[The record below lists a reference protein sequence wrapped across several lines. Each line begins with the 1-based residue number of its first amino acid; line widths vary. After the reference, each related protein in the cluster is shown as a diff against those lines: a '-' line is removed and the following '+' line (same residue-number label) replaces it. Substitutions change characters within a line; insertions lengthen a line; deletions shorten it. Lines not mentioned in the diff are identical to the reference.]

1 MVVLL
6 ERPPLEP
13 VTGTVNGATPVVQ
26 VTDRTAPENE
36 AVQPEG
42 TTPAENVTAPLNPLT
57 GVTATVEVPAT
68 VARVVIPGPAIEK
81 S

>member
-1 MVVLL
+1 VVLDN
-6 ERPPLEP
+6 PPLEP
-13 VTGTVNGATPVVQ
+13 VTITLNGGTPVAH
-26 VTDRTAPENE
+26 VTDKTLLENT

-42 TTPAENVTAPLNPLT
+42 AAPAENVTDPVNPLS
-57 GVTATVEVPAT
+57 GVTAIVELPAT